1 MATKYEKQIEKLLA
15 HVKNLHALVEERS
28 QQLKYW
34 QGYAGKLREE
44 RQRLAGVMIAAARA
58 VLGQVAE
65 RYKALREENRKLKTY
80 VEHQDQL
87 HQKSVF
93 QLKNQLQYAL
103 SRIDDLSMERK
114 QWRVGMQ
121 QRQQQIW
128 KSQELLEATQQQ
140 LGDRVKDLEAALEA
154 ERSRNKNVHERL
166 ATAERQI
173 EIQQVQWQ
181 ELLVQKDALAARLA
195 ETDAALEIAQ
205 RTLSE
210 TLASQQSSMGREVD
224 NLRALVVS
232 LQRQTESLHS
242 EIASNQDTIEK
253 QERFIAVLKGDKN
266 PNIRSLTDRKKD
278 PPPGMEDQTS
288 HG

>member
-44 RQRLAGVMIAAARA
+44 RQRLAGVMIAAART

-65 RYKALREENRKLKTY
+65 RYKTLREENRKLKTY

-87 HQKSVF
+87 HQKSTF

-128 KSQELLEATQQQ
+128 KTQEQLETTQQQ
-140 LGDRVKDLEAALEA
+140 LGDRIKDLEAALEA

-181 ELLVQKDALAARLA
+181 ELLSQKDALASRLA
-195 ETDAALEIAQ
+195 ETEAALEIAQ

-278 PPPGMEDQTS
+278 SPPGMEDQTS